1 MIDTS
6 NSERQDIIQLLTFIS
21 GRPEVFYKN
30 MTIEQLRKEYEQL
43 RSVDE
48 K

>member
-1 MIDTS
+1 MS

-30 MTIEQLRKEYEQL
+30 LSIEQLRNEYERL
-43 RSVDE
+43 RGVDE